1 MRLLPLPMDGVKI
14 LKKRTLSVAA
24 RSASEAIFAF
34 EAFFW
39 PQIMLGRKLCSS
51 NSVMIAMPVFLAG
64 AKKLLGGSN
73 GSL

>member
-34 EAFFW
+34 EAF
-39 PQIMLGRKLCSS
+39 
-51 NSVMIAMPVFLAG
+51 LASDY
-64 AKKLLGGSN
+64 AWKKCFAQATQS
-73 GSL
+73 